1 LEIRLKSYSGHVCVF
16 ALTLLLAGCSDS
28 PAPVKVA
35 DAPVIKKAP
44 AFPTEPVTG
53 KTALYALDKEALLWA
68 KDRKVASLK
77 SGEVPSMPSEAGKYP
92 MWTAVFVSETKGQSQ
107 TLIFSV
113 VDQPPM
119 INKGVT
125 VQGENSW
132 GGQRQDA
139 LSFEISDVPVDSD
152 AAYAT
157 AVQKSVAWTS
167 RNPGKKPVFT
177 LGYSST
183 LPAPSWYILWG
194 SRSNGY
200 AAFVDGKKGTLI
212 QR

>member
-1 LEIRLKSYSGHVCVF
+1 MNLLSLRTGAF
-16 ALTLLLAGCSDS
+16 ALAALFLAGCSDS
-28 PAPVKVA
+28 PTPTVKVA
-35 DAPVIKKAP
+35 DAPVIKKAA
-44 AFPTEPVTG
+44 AFPTGPVSG
-53 KTALYALDKEALLWA
+53 KTALYALDKEARNWA
-68 KDRKVASLK
+68 KDRKLITLS
-77 SGEVPSMPSEAGKYP
+77 SSEVNGMPSEAGRYP

-107 TLIFSV
+107 SMIFSV

-125 VQGENSW
+125 VKGENSW

-157 AVQKSVAWTS
+157 ALNRAVGWSS
-167 RNPGKKPVFT
+167 RNPDKKPAFV
-177 LGYSST
+177 LGYSGN

-194 SRSNGY
+194 TRNNGY
-200 AAFVDGKKGTLI
+200 AAFIDGKKGTLI
-212 QR
+212 ER